1 MYKKLFSLGL
11 LLLSSRAMAIDFPIE
26 VSEYIDDI
34 KIDAYIRE
42 EDLNSSSPWSPF
54 VSPPPLT
61 IKQALS
67 AIEEGEKADVDF
79 SKTTVIGIELKP
91 VPRHKSYWH
100 YLVKLRT
107 ITDGESEPLY
117 YIVLMNGKVIPAIRE
132 PDAIK

>member
-54 VSPPPLT
+54 ESAPPLT

-67 AIEEGEKADVDF
+67 AIEEGEKADIDF